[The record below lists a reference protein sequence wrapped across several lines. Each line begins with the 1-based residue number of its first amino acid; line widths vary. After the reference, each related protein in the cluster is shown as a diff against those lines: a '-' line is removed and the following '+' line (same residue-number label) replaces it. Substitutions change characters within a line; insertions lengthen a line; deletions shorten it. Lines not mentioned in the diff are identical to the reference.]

1 MAGHGEIAVRRLAL
15 ALACLRVPILTPV
28 LFLAAS
34 GCDMSR
40 PGTSPSDTPL
50 PQRTRTV
57 ARQIGL
63 PLPPGAQPIFAWY
76 QTGLD
81 DNARLILSMST
92 TDWDTMRSRPPLNAI
107 AVDRYSTENL
117 YELHPNEGEWDPESY
132 PGLVAAQAPN
142 RGDPIL
148 NVGFVK
154 TARGQ
159 VRVYVFWYRT

>member
-1 MAGHGEIAVRRLAL
+1 MRRFAL

-28 LFLAAS
+28 LFLVAT

-50 PQRTRTV
+50 PQRTRTI
-57 ARQIGL
+57 AKQIGL
-63 PLPPGAQPIFAWY
+63 PLPPGAQPVFARY

-107 AVDRYSTENL
+107 AAERYSTANL
-117 YELHPNEGEWDPESY
+117 YELHANDGEWNPESY
-132 PGLVAAQAPN
+132 AGIVAAQAPYD
-142 RGDPIL
+142 GHSVF
-148 NVGFVK
+148 NVGFVR
-154 TARGQ
+154 TAADR
-159 VRVYVFWYRT
+159 VRLYVYWYQT